1 MHYNNSII
9 CFFIREQNVPLSK
22 KALKKLAK
30 EEEKASKKKAKQA
43 ELVI

>member
-1 MHYNNSII
+1 MI
-9 CFFIREQNVPLSK
+9 FVTLFREQSVPLSK